1 VTKLRLSKLRGSNL
15 LLGLIAFGIGAL
27 LMFQLL
33 QTHRQ
38 LSPPDSSNESARPKP
53 EVNGMP
59 PGEAAMT
66 LGNWYFDQHAWKPAI
81 VQYENAI
88 RAGLDNP
95 DLRTDLGS
103 AYRFSGDPEKAIEQ
117 YETAQ
122 KRNPNHENSL
132 FDLAALYLQS
142 KKDPARA
149 SALLEEFIRRFPQ
162 SGARLRA
169 EELLKEAK
177 K

>member
-1 VTKLRLSKLRGSNL
+1 
-15 LLGLIAFGIGAL
+15 
-27 LMFQLL
+27 
-33 QTHRQ
+33 
-38 LSPPDSSNESARPKP
+38 
-53 EVNGMP
+53 MP
-59 PGEAAMT
+59 PAEAAMT
-66 LGNWYFDQHAWKPAI
+66 LGNWYFDQHAWTAAVEQYQTAI
-81 VQYENAI
+81 Q
-88 RAGLDNP
+88 RGLDNP

-103 AYRFSGDPEKAIEQ
+103 AYRFSGNLEKAIEQ

-122 KRNPNHENSL
+122 KQNANHENSL

-149 SALLEEFIRRFPQ
+149 KPLLEEFIRRFPQ

-177 K
+177 AQAK